1 MEFPYNLFDLRGK
14 VAAIT
19 GAARGIGA
27 ETARVLAAAGAKVA
41 VLDVLEADG
50 KATAEA
56 ICGAGG
62 EAAFWKLDVTSES
75 EVARVLGEVAA
86 RFGGLGILVNNAGI
100 EGTNSPTHEVTLEQW
115 QQVMAV
121 NVTGTFL
128 CTKHA
133 IAHLERAGSGAIVN
147 VSSMYGIAAGP
158 DVPPYHASKAAVRMM
173 AKTDAMLYAAKGIRS
188 NSIHPGYIRTPMLEH
203 VAQAS
208 GQGEALFD
216 YLGGLTPIGKV
227 GQPRDIAAGIL
238 YLVSDAGRYVTGA
251 ELVIDGGYTAR

>member
-1 MEFPYNLFDLRGK
+1 MEYPYDLFDLRGK

-50 KATAEA
+50 HATAEA
-56 ICGAGG
+56 ICAQGG
-62 EAAFWKLDVTSES
+62 QAAFWKLDVTSEDDVS
-75 EVARVLGEVAA
+75 RVFDQIAA

-100 EGTNSPTHEVTLEQW
+100 EGPNDPTHQITLAQW
-115 QQVMAV
+115 ERVMAV

-133 IAHLERAGSGAIVN
+133 IAHMERAGSGAIVN

-158 DVPPYHASKAAVRMM
+158 DVPPYHAAKAAVRMM
-173 AKTDAMLYAAKGIRS
+173 AKTDAMLYATKGIRA
-188 NSIHPGYIRTPMLEH
+188 NSVHPGYIRTPMVEH
-203 VAQAS
+203 VAQTM
-208 GQGEALFD
+208 GQGEGFFD
-216 YLGGLTPIGKV
+216 YLAGLTPIGKV

-238 YLVSDAGRYVTGA
+238 YLVSDAARYVTGT